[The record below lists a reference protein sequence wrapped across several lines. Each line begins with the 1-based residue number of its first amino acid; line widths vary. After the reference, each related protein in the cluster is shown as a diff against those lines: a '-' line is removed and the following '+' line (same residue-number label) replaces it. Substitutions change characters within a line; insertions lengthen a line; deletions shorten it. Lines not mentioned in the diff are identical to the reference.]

1 MTARER
7 LGVRVLQWRGE
18 LAGHRPWV
26 RWMMAVGVVVRGMT
40 ACLTVAAAAVVVD
53 MLLLVVAVA
62 VDGVVLSL
70 LRFFIRLHSLL
81 HVKSQLGSRNRSIG
95 CAERYSSIKTD
106 EVKSRILTAF
116 FRGPLCCPFQ
126 HPRE

>member
-1 MTARER
+1 M
-7 LGVRVLQWRGE
+7 
-18 LAGHRPWV
+18 AGHRPWV

-40 ACLTVAAAAVVVD
+40 ACLTVAAAAVVVVT
-53 MLLLVVAVA
+53 LSLAVAVA

-70 LRFFIRLHSLL
+70 LRSFIRLHSLL

-106 EVKSRILTAF
+106 EVKTRILTAF
-116 FRGPLCCPFQ
+116 FRGSLCCPFQ

>member
-1 MTARER
+1 MRA
-7 LGVRVLQWRGE
+7 LQGRGE
-18 LAGHRPWV
+18 TTGRRTQV
-26 RWMMAVGVVVRGMT
+26 RWVKAVGVVIRGMT
-40 ACLTVAAAAVVVD
+40 ACLTDAAVVVVVT
-53 MLLLVVAVA
+53 LSLVVAVA

-70 LRFFIRLHSLL
+70 LRSFIRLHSLL

-106 EVKSRILTAF
+106 EVKTRILTAF

>member
-62 VDGVVLSL
+62 VMVL
-70 LRFFIRLHSLL
+70 RP
-81 HVKSQLGSRNRSIG
+81 
-95 CAERYSSIKTD
+95 
-106 EVKSRILTAF
+106 
-116 FRGPLCCPFQ
+116 RGIPGG
-126 HPRE
+126 HT